1 MGAPGRFAAPVASPS
16 SPQSTA
22 TSVTDDDSTHQSD
35 VLPLALVGIVRAMMR
50 QEEDVYAYH
59 RYRPDGCQ
67 TTAIREKWRQDICHW
82 VSSVNEFSCIACQ
95 SFGTSWTKN
104 LTTITFSVPR
114 HDEINRYFSLLQTYS
129 VVDHFDLSRETVA
142 ISLSL
147 FDRYCA
153 TLGNQCDGS
162 IALLTSLTTLS
173 VAVKIN
179 ETKSIHL
186 RTLADLSRSE
196 CFLCPACKFYC
207 CEYT

>member
-1 MGAPGRFAAPVASPS
+1 MDKESNQV
-16 SPQSTA
+16 
-22 TSVTDDDSTHQSD
+22 
-35 VLPLALVGIVRAMMR
+35 
-50 QEEDVYAYH
+50 
-59 RYRPDGCQ
+59 
-67 TTAIREKWRQDICHW
+67 
-82 VSSVNEFSCIACQ
+82 
-95 SFGTSWTKN
+95 
-104 LTTITFSVPR
+104 TFSVPR
-114 HDEINRYFSLLQTYS
+114 HDAINRYFSLLQTYS

-207 CEYT
+207 SEYT

>member
-22 TSVTDDDSTHQSD
+22 TGVTDDDSTHQSD

-82 VSSVNEFSCIACQ
+82 VSSVKELLACQ

-104 LTTITFSVPR
+104 LTTVTFSMQLIGTSLYYRPSASWITLIY
-114 HDEINRYFSLLQTYS
+114 HAKPWPYRY
-129 VVDHFDLSRETVA
+129 
-142 ISLSL
+142 LSL
-147 FDRYCA
+147 IGTA
-153 TLGNQCDGS
+153 Q
-162 IALLTSLTTLS
+162 
-173 VAVKIN
+173 
-179 ETKSIHL
+179 
-186 RTLADLSRSE
+186 
-196 CFLCPACKFYC
+196 P
-207 CEYT
+207 